1 MTDRV
6 RGVGRKMRW
15 QRQWTGRCLSA
26 AFVLLLAPALAF
38 AQESQS
44 RSSEVAVEL
53 AKLLDTMKLDA
64 IAAKIEGDQYVG
76 ALYFPGSQLL
86 VVKARYIVPERM
98 DAQLQGRNYR
108 DVYIDLNSASIK
120 DSKTLIADLGAN
132 GLQLGRRNQPYD
144 TVDTGGKSIAFDGDW
159 GKAKISEQE
168 YTKAFEANDAEYTR
182 MLQVL
187 VAQLK
192 KTS

>member
-1 MTDRV
+1 MIDRV
-6 RGVGRKMRW
+6 RRARYAA
-15 QRQWTGRCLSA
+15 A
-26 AFVLLLAPALAF
+26 AFVLLAAPALAS
-38 AQESQS
+38 AQES
-44 RSSEVAVEL
+44 RSSELASEL
-53 AKLLDTMKLDA
+53 AKMLDALKLDA

-86 VVKARYIVPERM
+86 VVRARYIVPERM
-98 DAQLQGRNYR
+98 DAALESKNYR

-120 DSKTLIADLGAN
+120 DTKVLVADLGAN
-132 GLQLGRRNQPYD
+132 GLQPGRRNQPYD
-144 TVDTGGKSIAFDGDW
+144 TVDAGGKTFAFDGDW

-168 YTKAFEANDAEYTR
+168 YIKAFQMNEAEYTR
-182 MLQVL
+182 MLEAL

>member
-1 MTDRV
+1 MTIALRGFRV
-6 RGVGRKMRW
+6 
-15 QRQWTGRCLSA
+15 
-26 AFVLLLAPALAF
+26 FVLAGLLLAPIHSF
-38 AQESQS
+38 AQESKS
-44 RSSEVAVEL
+44 ALLATEL
-53 AKLLDTMKLDA
+53 SHLLDEMKLDSV
-64 IAAKIEGDQYVG
+64 AARQTGDQYVG

-86 VVKARYIVPERM
+86 VVRARYIVPERM

-120 DSKTLIADLGAN
+120 DSKILIADLGAN

-144 TVDTGGKSIAFDGDW
+144 TVDTGSKSIAFDGDW

-168 YTKAFEANDAEYTR
+168 YTKAFETNDAEYTR
-182 MLQVL
+182 MLQAL

>member
-1 MTDRV
+1 MTHRV
-6 RGVGRKMRW
+6 RGGL
-15 QRQWTGRCLSA
+15 CCAAA
-26 AFVLLLAPALAF
+26 AFVLFAAPTLAV
-38 AQESQS
+38 AQES
-44 RSSEVAVEL
+44 RSSQLAIEL
-53 AKLLDTMKLDA
+53 AKMLDALKLDA
-64 IAAKIEGDQYVG
+64 VAAKIEGDQYVG

-98 DAQLQGRNYR
+98 DAQLQGKNYR

-120 DSKTLIADLGAN
+120 DTKVLIADLGAN
-132 GLQLGRRNQPYD
+132 GLQPGRRNQPYD
-144 TVDTGGKSIAFDGDW
+144 TVDSGGKSFAFDGDW

-168 YTKAFEANDAEYTR
+168 YAKTFQTSDAEYTR
-182 MLQVL
+182 MLEAL